1 MQGKKTIRFFPIFIG
16 AVMGVLLEIIATLID
31 EIIVGNMF
39 TDEVFASVNL
49 IEPYTFIEI
58 FLAYLVTVAAAALI
72 VRPAA
77 RTTERRWASC
87 SARRSSYA
95 ASAARR

>member
-49 IEPYTFIEI
+49 ITPYTLLEVFV
-58 FLAYLVTVAAAALI
+58 AYIVGGIAAS
-72 VRPAA
+72 RSCGPAA
-77 RTTERRWASC
+77 PATGRG
-87 SARRSSYA
+87 
-95 ASAARR
+95 